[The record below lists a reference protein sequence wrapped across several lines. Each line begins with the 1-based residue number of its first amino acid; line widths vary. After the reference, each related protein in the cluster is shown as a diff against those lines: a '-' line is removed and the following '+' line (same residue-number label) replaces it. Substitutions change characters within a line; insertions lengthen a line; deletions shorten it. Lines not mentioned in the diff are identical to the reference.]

1 MSENRESEFVKLQF
15 SGRKE
20 DWPVWSTQFLAL
32 AQLRNFKRSLL
43 GQEIPPNEYEDLDE
57 DSSNAEIRRKLK
69 ARKANDAA
77 YCALT
82 LTCSEAKAFR
92 IVYNSKTN
100 ELPSGSASLAWSRL
114 KTRFEPQTGATLT
127 QLKREFT
134 SSKLQKGESPD
145 DWIEKLESIRNT
157 IEQILGKPHI
167 DDTDMM
173 LHILNNLPEEYET
186 IVDRVT
192 KELSNKTLTLES
204 LQEDLQE
211 KFERLN

>member
-1 MSENRESEFVKLQF
+1 L
-15 SGRKE
+15 SGQK
-20 DWPVWSTQFLAL
+20 T
-32 AQLRNFKRSLL
+32 
-43 GQEIPPNEYEDLDE
+43 PPNEDE
-57 DSSNAEIRRKLK
+57 DNINAETKKKLK
-69 ARKANDAA
+69 ARTANDIA

-82 LTCSEAKAFR
+82 LTCSEEKAFR
-92 IVYNSKTN
+92 TVYNSKTK
-100 ELPSGSASLAWSRL
+100 ELPSGSVSLAWSKW

-145 DWIEKLESIRNT
+145 DWIEKLESIWTT

-186 IVDRVT
+186 VVDPVT
-192 KELSNKTLTLES
+192 KELSNKALTLES
-204 LQEDLQE
+204 LQE
-211 KFERLN
+211 FFF